1 MAELLEV
8 FVFEFADLID
18 PSFVPSA
25 FKIRGEE
32 SLYDFCG
39 IVFSYKTSGQREDIS
54 IIVLTRKACDL
65 RAPCDSRPYT
75 FHFVCGDRHS
85 GSRTANENALIIFAG
100 RDTLC
105 DLLCIIGIIDAVS
118 RSRAQIDVFDT
129 EFIECLFD
137 LFLFLK
143 TRMVGGQPNFLCHNL
158 NLNP

>member
-8 FVFEFADLID
+8 FVFKFADLID
-18 PSFVPSA
+18 PSFVTSA
-25 FKIRGEE
+25 LEICGEK

-39 IVFSYKTSGQREDIS
+39 IVFSHKTSGQREDIS

-65 RAPCDSRPYT
+65 RAPCDSSAYA
-75 FHFVCGDRHS
+75 FYFVCGDRHS
-85 GSRTANENALIIFAG
+85 GPRTANENALIIFAG

-105 DLLCIIGIIDAVS
+105 DLLCIIGIIDAFS

-129 EFIECLFD
+129 EFIKGLFD

-143 TRMVGGQPNFLCHNL
+143 TRVVCGQSNFLCHNV
-158 NLNP
+158 NLSL